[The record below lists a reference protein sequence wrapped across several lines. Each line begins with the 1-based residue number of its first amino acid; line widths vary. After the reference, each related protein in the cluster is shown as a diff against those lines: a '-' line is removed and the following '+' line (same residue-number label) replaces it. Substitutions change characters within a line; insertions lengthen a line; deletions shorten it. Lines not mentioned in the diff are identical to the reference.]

1 VNPACIAAIPNKRN
15 DFFCTTLLSVYRPDA
30 LPAAQP
36 TAKLTIPTKKKNKKM
51 SWCARFSVQ
60 PPLPEKNR
68 LRSLSYSRRR
78 GLQHVV
84 TRRLQG
90 GTRWLDIVLSDAAR
104 HHRYVICDRDSA
116 RDLRAQLDE
125 LHASGEKSSVLSF
138 HTLTLSTRSLL
149 ITRCCNILATRGRI
163 AAATLRTM
171 LSMLII
177 AADKSGRVQH
187 LSCIIAV

>member
-1 VNPACIAAIPNKRN
+1 MCQIFCSAAITR
-15 DFFCTTLLSVYRPDA
+15 
-30 LPAAQP
+30 
-36 TAKLTIPTKKKNKKM
+36 
-51 SWCARFSVQ
+51 
-60 PPLPEKNR
+60 KNR
-68 LRSLSYSRRR
+68 LRSQSYSRRR

-84 TRRLQG
+84 TCRLQG
-90 GTRWLDIVLSDAAR
+90 DTSWLDDVLHGVDR
-104 HHRYVICDRDSA
+104 HHHRYVICDPGSA
-116 RDLRAQLDE
+116 RRLRAQLE
-125 LHASGEKSSVLSF
+125 ALHASGEKSSVLSF

-177 AADKSGRVQH
+177 AADKSGRVQP

>member
-1 VNPACIAAIPNKRN
+1 VP
-15 DFFCTTLLSVYRPDA
+15 DFLFSRHC
-30 LPAAQP
+30 Q
-36 TAKLTIPTKKKNKKM
+36 KKN
-51 SWCARFSVQ
+51 W
-60 PPLPEKNR
+60 
-68 LRSLSYSRRR
+68 LRSQSYSRRR

-84 TRRLQG
+84 TYRLQG
-90 GTRWLDIVLSDAAR
+90 DTSWHDDVFRHVDR
-104 HHRYVICDRDSA
+104 HHHRYVISGYAD
-116 RDLRAQLDE
+116 DLRARLGA

-177 AADKSGRVQH
+177 AADKSGRVQPS
-187 LSCIIAV
+187 SCIIAV

>member
-1 VNPACIAAIPNKRN
+1 
-15 DFFCTTLLSVYRPDA
+15 
-30 LPAAQP
+30 
-36 TAKLTIPTKKKNKKM
+36 M
-51 SWCARFSVQ
+51 SWCARFPVQ

-90 GTRWLDIVLSDAAR
+90 DTSWLDDVFRYVDR
-104 HHRYVICDRDSA
+104 HHHRYVICDERIA
-116 RDLRAQLDE
+116 YDLRAQFDA

-149 ITRCCNILATRGRI
+149 ITRCCNIGLLATRGRI

-177 AADKSGRVQH
+177 AADKSGRVQP